1 MKLSMDL
8 YKTIKDLQEEERRL
22 DVLISML
29 EGMLARPSSAA
40 APKRRGRKSMGEAER
55 REVSRRM
62 KTYWDARKKRRS

>member
-40 APKRRGRKSMGEAER
+40 APQRRGRKSMGEAER